1 MRGGCGV
8 EVGSPF
14 FLYFFWSGL
23 GGFSVVVPA
32 FGRAGEW
39 NFLYWTWDGLDGWRM
54 IRRQKVI
61 LVALSHSKKGIIDD
75 RRSKQN
81 GEFLASM
88 RPMNTLLRICGCS
101 DSFPPVTLSPCLLFP
116 MFPSPVPLLS
126 VFVRGCFCLFRLFH
140 SPPWL
145 VNHFWSPR
153 SALPQVHLLK

>member
-1 MRGGCGV
+1 VGRGGILFFI
-8 EVGSPF
+8 F
-14 FLYFFWSGL
+14 FL
-23 GGFSVVVPA
+23 
-32 FGRAGEW
+32 E
-39 NFLYWTWDGLDGWRM
+39 WTWGIFGCGSCVWAESGIFFIGRLGWM
-54 IRRQKVI
+54 EGDPTPKKVI
-61 LVALSHSKKGIIDD
+61 LVALSLQKKVSSMIGG
-75 RRSKQN
+75 RSKM
-81 GEFLASM
+81 ERFFVLASM